1 MFTEAEQHHIYTC
14 KNKIVRHFEDMII
27 QPWFNSNIAIDW
39 KKFYL
44 TGGAIASLLQGSEPK
59 DWDIYC
65 SSVIEMESVMKM
77 LLASKEHIADVAQNY
92 IEAYGTD
99 GKMITNNAITMK
111 DGSSF
116 IILLTKPASD
126 LKQTFDYLHCTPHYD
141 IVDRKL
147 YISRA
152 QYDAIV
158 NKKLVVNND
167 SMVKEWRTQ
176 KFLKRGYVKAKNV

>member
-1 MFTEAEQHHIYTC
+1 MFNEIETANILSRKQE
-14 KNKIVRHFEDMII
+14 IVRHFEDMIQ
-27 QPWFNSNIAIDW
+27 QPWFDSGLAIDW

-44 TGGAIASLLQGSEPK
+44 TGGAIASLFQGEKPK

-77 LLASKEHIADVAQNY
+77 LLASKEHIADVRENY
-92 IEAYGTD
+92 IDVYGTN
-99 GKMITNNAITMK
+99 GKMITNYAITMK
-111 DGSSF
+111 DGTSF

-126 LKQTFDYLHCTPHYD
+126 LKKTFDYLHCTPHYD

-158 NKKLVVNND
+158 NKKLVVNNA

-176 KFLKRGYVKAKNV
+176 KFLSRGYTKA